1 MVCGR
6 HALTPMPMPIA
17 IPKSLSLPTSILTP
31 MRRPPPKCFCDRNL
45 NHRLV
50 FGRQLRKSIS
60 PLLFSLSMSDF
71 IPSTAY
77 SSPELV
83 DPGLFP
89 LPFVLTYSPNELPNL
104 VISPHSPPRRIMM
117 LPKMSGSDVAV
128 CGQVKDSAFWPSS
141 LRLASFS
148 GGWLG

>member
-1 MVCGR
+1 MWKTCA
-6 HALTPMPMPIA
+6 HADAHANCHSKITVVAYFDTHPNA
-17 IPKSLSLPTSILTP
+17 EA
-31 MRRPPPKCFCDRNL
+31 PPPPNCFCDRNL

-104 VISPHSPPRRIMM
+104 VVSPHSPPRRIMM
-117 LPKMSGSDVAV
+117 LPKMSGSNVAV
-128 CGQVKDSAFWPSS
+128 CGQVKDPAFLPSS